1 MVATGKIKHVQNPHL
16 EDWELL
22 KSLLLQEQW
31 KDCKVTMSSPTWQ
44 HMQLAERIG
53 NFERLRYL
61 PFGKNVVLG
70 VVSTKD
76 PKMEDVEEL
85 MGRVEQATDVIA
97 NGQGRSREEVMRD
110 SIGVSPQCGFASM
123 SLGGGVGMT
132 EDKMWEKLVLVW
144 DLARRIWPDTI

>member
-1 MVATGKIKHVQNPHL
+1 MIKSTHVVNLSYDRIAQR
-16 EDWELL
+16 LL
-22 KSLLLQEQW
+22 SDLDYETFYVEYGTK
-31 KDCKVTMSSPTWQ
+31 
-44 HMQLAERIG
+44 RIG